1 MFNSSAQLKRLRA
14 FLNLTQDEF
23 ADKINTKRN
32 SISMIES
39 GRNKPTFEMIA
50 AICKAFNISADYF
63 LSDVDPD
70 KKSTIH
76 VNLGAENVNDID
88 IENYLTK
95 LANLNLLYLE
105 FYLSDIYINLKQ
117 VQQNITKVSFDRKE
131 YEDRYQ
137 ATKAQVKELKDLLKT
152 ERLTKKEL
160 VNGLLRFDEGIGF
173 YLDAIRDLSKDIL
186 LDLSKEQYLSGSK

>member
-1 MFNSSAQLKRLRA
+1 
-14 FLNLTQDEF
+14 
-23 ADKINTKRN
+23 
-32 SISMIES
+32 MIES